1 MSVAYNLCAVWKKE
15 RKGEDADD
23 TQRGRKLLEQSV
35 ITEINYNKDSVIIQP
50 V

>member
-1 MSVAYNLCAVWKKE
+1 MQMTHKE
-15 RKGEDADD
+15 GEK
-23 TQRGRKLLEQSV
+23 QLEQSV